1 MFTYNAINI
10 EESVELK
17 AKPWVI
23 FVSAKN
29 TYMKFDYMRLS
40 HMRVKWNEICY
51 IPICYQVFAGWEDL
65 VLIIHIRN
73 LRNVKIVVQERV
85 FVC

>member
-1 MFTYNAINI
+1 MFTYNALNI
-10 EESVELK
+10 EESVDHFT
-17 AKPWVI
+17 WVV

-40 HMRVKWNEICY
+40 HMRVKWTEIRY
-51 IPICYQVFAGWEDL
+51 IPICYQFFAGWEDL
-65 VLIIHIRN
+65 VLIIHIRT